1 MLGSNAR
8 DCRLCK
14 NILMTGKL
22 IRSRKS
28 NDISILKIVKTT
40 MNYEPFIK
48 MVSELVI
55 ESEKL
60 WLSVL
65 D

>member
-1 MLGSNAR
+1 MKDGYTPIII
-8 DCRLCK
+8 K
-14 NILMTGKL
+14 NENRTKYYDVL
-22 IRSRKS
+22 
-28 NDISILKIVKTT
+28 DIASTS
-40 MNYEPFIK
+40 MDYEPFINL
-48 MVSELVI
+48 VSELVI